1 MVLSLRL
8 AQTVMTI
15 LSLSMETVKLSTG
28 IILLSIAIE
37 TALICGYSLGAD
49 YWDGEGT
56 NGGKTKP
63 HPMVK
68 ITKGG
73 GTFKDVVSLFTQI

>member
-1 MVLSLRL
+1 M
-8 AQTVMTI
+8 AT
-15 LSLSMETVKLSTG
+15 LSMGTHPSAHRQRRNGNQLAYFLFSQ
-28 IILLSIAIE
+28 
-37 TALICGYSLGAD
+37 GAS

-56 NGGKTKP
+56 NGGVTKP

-73 GTFKDVVSLFTQI
+73 GTFKDVVST